1 MGDRNGKGGSTYD
14 TAPIHA
20 TRHRPQKL
28 GGFGRATQARLLVL
42 ASCCLTGCADVT
54 RVVSGMALGWD
65 LALAHAAVLTGIP
78 FTAAVPCDAQ
88 ESRWPPSSQ
97 AYYRRLLALSDDVVV
112 VSPGGYEP
120 WKMQARNEWMVD
132 QCDLLLALWDGS
144 RGGKAN
150 CCWYAQRIER
160 PIENLWREWT
170 RLNDSDSAL
179 ASGDRVVG

>member
-1 MGDRNGKGGSTYD
+1 
-14 TAPIHA
+14 
-20 TRHRPQKL
+20 
-28 GGFGRATQARLLVL
+28 
-42 ASCCLTGCADVT
+42 
-54 RVVSGMALGWD
+54 MALGWD
-65 LALAHAAVLTGIP
+65 LALAHASVLTGIP

-97 AYYRRLLALSDDVVV
+97 AYYRRLLTLSDDVVV
-112 VSPGGYEP
+112 VSPGGYKP
-120 WKMQARNEWMVD
+120 WKMQVRNEWMVD

-170 RLNDSDSAL
+170 RLNDSDSAFGIWRPGRRVSLIPWHL
-179 ASGDRVVG
+179 ATSAFISWHLATGSWHLATADSAKSRFLHWHLATILIEDL